1 MGLENI
7 SKTRKKDLTIC
18 IELCDNTVLPQRE
31 R

>member
-1 MGLENI
+1 MDLENI
-7 SKTRKKDLTIC
+7 SKNRKKDLTIW